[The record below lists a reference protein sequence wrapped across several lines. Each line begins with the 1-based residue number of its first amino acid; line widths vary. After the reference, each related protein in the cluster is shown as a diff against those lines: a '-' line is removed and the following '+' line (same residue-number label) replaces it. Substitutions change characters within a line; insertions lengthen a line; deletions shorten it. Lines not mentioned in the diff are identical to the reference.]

1 MSKTH
6 KDSKPYNNPII
17 PIIISASVIIGI
29 VIGIFFASRFSAN
42 RLNIINSTS
51 SKLTDLL
58 YIVDDQYVDTVNIQQ
73 IVEDAI
79 PGILKE
85 LDPHSSYITAKDA
98 KTANDDLNGS
108 FSGVGIQFTIKNDTV
123 YITNIIKDGPS
134 EQVGLLAGDRIISI
148 DGKSYVGDSV
158 TNEETIHRLKGE
170 KGTKVKLGVLRRGER
185 KDFTV
190 TRGDIQVKSV
200 EAAYM
205 LTDELGYIYVKNFG
219 STTYMEFLS
228 ALEELRSK
236 NAKGL
241 VIDLRN
247 NGGGYMQT
255 AIQMVDEFLPG
266 NKLIVFTKG
275 RCSPK
280 QEYKSSG
287 RGYFQSIPLIVLT
300 NEYTASASEIF
311 SGAIQDND
319 RGIIV
324 GRRTFGKGLVQQPI
338 GFNDGSIINLT
349 IARYYTPSGRC
360 IQKPYTKGQP
370 DLYELDLTTRYSHGE
385 FFNEDS
391 IKQTGEK
398 YKTSIGR
405 IVYGGGGIMPDYFV
419 AEDTSAYTPYF
430 KELVL
435 KGIISEFCFEY
446 TDQHRN
452 RLQNFK
458 TYPSLLKYL
467 QGQHLVESCV
477 RFADSKGI
485 VRRNNMIL
493 QSRHLFERSIYGNI
507 IYNTLDISSYMQY
520 LNSDDENIRKAIE
533 LYNSNMTFPTLTNSH
548 SNVPPK

>member
-1 MSKTH
+1 MSKIS
-6 KDSKPYNNPII
+6 KDNKPYNNPII
-17 PIIISASVIIGI
+17 PIIIVISIIVGI
-29 VIGIFFASRFSAN
+29 IVGIFFAGRFSSN

-58 YIVDDQYVDTVNIQQ
+58 YIIDDQYVDTINIQE

-108 FSGVGIQFTIKNDTV
+108 FSGVGIQFTIQNDTV

-134 EQVGLLAGDRIISI
+134 EKVGLLAGDRIIEI

-158 TNEETIHRLKGE
+158 TNEETMHRLKGE
-170 KGTKVKLGVLRRGER
+170 KNTTVKLGVLRRGE
-185 KDFTV
+185 KKEFVV
-190 TRGDIQVKSV
+190 TRDDIIVKSV

-205 LTDELGYIYVKNFG
+205 LTKELGYILVRNFG
-219 STTYMEFLS
+219 STTYMEFLA
-228 ALEELRSK
+228 ALQDLKSQ

-255 AIQMVDEFLPG
+255 AIQMVDEFLPA
-266 NKLIVFTKG
+266 NRLIVFTKG

-280 QEYKSSG
+280 QEYKSTG
-287 RGYFQSIPLIVLT
+287 RGYFQTIPLIVLT

-319 RGIIV
+319 RGVIV

-338 GFNDGSIINLT
+338 GFNDGSIVNLT

-360 IQKPYTKGQP
+360 IQKPYIKGQT
-370 DLYELDLTTRYSHGE
+370 DSYELDLFTRYSHGE

-391 IKQTGEK
+391 IKQVGEK
-398 YKTSIGR
+398 YKTSLGR

-419 AEDTSAYTPYF
+419 AEDTTEITQYY
-430 KELVL
+430 KELL
-435 KGIISEFCFEY
+435 SKRIINEFCFEY
-446 TDQHRN
+446 TDNN
-452 RLQNFK
+452 RQILKKYTNYQ
-458 TYPSLLKYL
+458 SLLKHL
-467 QGQHLVESCV
+467 QSQHLLENCA

-485 VRRNNMIL
+485 TRRNNMIL
-493 QSRHLFERSIYGNI
+493 QSRRLFERAIYGNI
-507 IYNTLDISSYMQY
+507 IYNILDVDSYMQY
-520 LNSDDENIRKAIE
+520 MNSDDENILKAIE
-533 LYNSNMTFPTLTNSH
+533 IYNAHATFPH
-548 SNVPPK
+548 SN